1 MAQYSKYYNN
11 FLAQEKTNFEVVMLA
26 DNYGNINAG
35 TGGTATDAFGR
46 SRQSVPTTLFDSQHR
61 YEENTYW
68 DTTLTSGG
76 DKQYNV
82 NESTVSLI
90 VNGTLNSKVVRETK
104 RVFTYQPGKSLLVMN
119 SFVFNAQLTGLR
131 QRIGYFGADNG
142 IYFENDGTGNY
153 LVLRRKLTS
162 GAASEIRIAQ
172 EDWNVDPF
180 DGTGPTLRTLDISK
194 ANIFWLDIEWLGV
207 GDVRCGFIVDGKM
220 AIAHTFHNDN
230 INPTAYMTT
239 AILPIRLE
247 IENTAATGVSST
259 MKQICNTVISEG
271 GYQKVVTPQ
280 YIRRTTDVA
289 VSDTTFTPIAA
300 IRLNSSRLDSVIL
313 PHEFHVYASSVG
325 NFEVVWLLN
334 PTTLTNATTITWIQK
349 NKIDYCIDA
358 TALTGGTIISSEYFS
373 ATNQQGG
380 SLSTEM
386 AYNFDTQLGRKLDGT
401 SDVLVLAAQHLGSN
415 TKNLRGSLSYY
426 DLT

>member
-1 MAQYSKYYNN
+1 MAQYSKHYNN
-11 FLAQEKTNFEVVMLA
+11 YLPQEKTNFEVVMLA

-46 SRQSVPTTLFDSQHR
+46 SRIAEPVTLFDSQHR
-61 YEENTYW
+61 YEENYQW
-68 DTTLTSGG
+68 NTSTSNGG

-82 NESTVSLI
+82 YESSISMV
-90 VNGTLNSKVVRETK
+90 VNGTLNSKVIRETK
-104 RVFTYQPGKSLLVMN
+104 RVFPYQPGKSLLIMN
-119 SFVFNAQLTGLR
+119 SFAFNAQLAGLR

-162 GAASEIRIAQ
+162 GAATEVRVAQ
-172 EDWNVDPF
+172 ADWNIDQF

-207 GDVRCGFIVDGKM
+207 GDVRCGFVVDGRM

-230 INPTAYMTT
+230 VNPSAYMTT
-239 AILPIRLE
+239 AILPVRLE

-271 GYQKVVTPQ
+271 GYEKKVRKSHVSRDSN
-280 YIRRTTDVA
+280 IAASTTA
-289 VSDTTFTPIAA
+289 LTPI
-300 IRLNSSRLDSVIL
+300 ISFRLNSAYKDAVIL
-313 PHEFHVYASSVG
+313 PESFHVFSSTQG
-325 NFEVVWLLN
+325 NFEIVVVRGG
-334 PTTLTNATTITWIQK
+334 TINATSWTAQG
-349 NKIDYCIDA
+349 KIDYNTDA
-358 TALTGGTIISSEYFS
+358 TTLTGGTSTSHFY
-373 ATNQQGG
+373 
-380 SLSTEM
+380 LSTTQQSGGVGFGEDG
-386 AYNFDTQLGRKLDGT
+386 YNWDTQLTRDLNGT
-401 SDVLVLAAQHLGSN
+401 TEIITLAARCLDN
-415 TKNLRGSLSYY
+415 TDKNIRGVISYY